1 MFDYFRLVF
10 ETYRALRRL
19 GLSVDIISPH
29 QATSRINDYPLTMMP
44 GLFACPPELA
54 EAVATA
60 TGRVIIGPRAASKTA
75 DFRIPAG
82 LAPDLPEDLRPVT
95 VTHVETLADGLEIAV
110 GDGAFQVW
118 RDFATPH
125 PDAEV
130 ILSSADGR
138 PALVRLGALDYLCGW
153 PDKALFASILAQA
166 CAQTGVTTIP
176 LPDGLRLRRAG
187 NQAFV
192 MNYSDTSFDLA
203 TLGSSP
209 EILHGDSIVPPSGF
223 AVIRL

>member
-1 MFDYFRLVF
+1 MR
-10 ETYRALRRL
+10 
-19 GLSVDIISPH
+19 
-29 QATSRINDYPLTMMP
+29 
-44 GLFACPPELA
+44 
-54 EAVATA
+54 
-60 TGRVIIGPRAASKTA
+60 
-75 DFRIPAG
+75 
-82 LAPDLPEDLRPVT
+82 
-95 VTHVETLADGLEIAV
+95 EIAV
-110 GDGAFQVW
+110 EDGAFQVW

-138 PALVRLGALDYLCGW
+138 PALVRRGALDYLCGW
-153 PDKALFASILAQA
+153 PDKALFDSILAQA